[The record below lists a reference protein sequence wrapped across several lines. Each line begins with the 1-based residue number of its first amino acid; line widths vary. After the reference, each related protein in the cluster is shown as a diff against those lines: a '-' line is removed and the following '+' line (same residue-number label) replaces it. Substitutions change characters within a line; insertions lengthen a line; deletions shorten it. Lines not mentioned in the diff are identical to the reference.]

1 MICLGNASDR
11 GTIGDWPCDHG
22 RAWSVDQGDIEE
34 GMNDYFTNIW
44 YTPKRFGR
52 FTVWRSYDIGTLTL
66 GATRAEYRGER
77 HHFTL
82 ERIRAVNHIRM
93 AGDLNNNWVQVE
105 YGDSAEPEM
114 AFFADGK
121 QLGIGN
127 LRGGSEA
134 LFRALRV
141 CVDNQSSGS
150 MPHGSDAP
158 AWDTGVLRE
167 LLTAAFSDEDLTALC
182 YDNFLP
188 VYEDFSIGMSK
199 GVKIQR
205 LLDYCMR
212 EHRLDQLVQIIEA

>member
-1 MICLGNASDR
+1 
-11 GTIGDWPCDHG
+11 
-22 RAWSVDQGDIEE
+22 
-34 GMNDYFTNIW
+34 MNDYFTNIW

-52 FTVWRSYDIGTLTL
+52 FTLWRSYDIGTLTL
-66 GATRAEYRGER
+66 GATRAEYHGE
-77 HHFTL
+77 HHRFTL

-105 YGDSAEPEM
+105 YGDPTEPET
-114 AFFADGK
+114 AFFAEGK

-134 LFRALRV
+134 LFRALRA
-141 CVDNQSSGS
+141 CVDNPSSGS

-167 LLTAAFSDEDLTALC
+167 LLTAAFSDEELTVLC
-182 YDNFLP
+182 FDHFRS
-188 VYEDFSIGMSK
+188 VYQDFAGGMSK

-205 LLDYCMR
+205 LLDYCLR
-212 EHRLDQLVQIIEA
+212 EHRLDQLVQIIEERRPTQYRQYAERLGQ